1 MFNSKGTCTVLPEN
15 SNLNDVII
23 FNGKTMAYTKK
34 AWEELMSRPTLRERL
49 HQHQIDETILGEKL
63 AEYKNVIIKINS
75 CCLIWSYE
83 IRSHQPQCN
92 Q

>member
-23 FNGKTMAYTKK
+23 FNVKTMAYTKK

-49 HQHQIDETILGEKL
+49 QLLMDTDADELELFKALKYLVEGFEKEL
-63 AEYKNVIIKINS
+63 KV
-75 CCLIWSYE
+75 
-83 IRSHQPQCN
+83 
-92 Q
+92 

>member
-49 HQHQIDETILGEKL
+49 QLLMDTDADELELFKALKYLVEGFEKEL
-63 AEYKNVIIKINS
+63 KV
-75 CCLIWSYE
+75 
-83 IRSHQPQCN
+83 
-92 Q
+92 